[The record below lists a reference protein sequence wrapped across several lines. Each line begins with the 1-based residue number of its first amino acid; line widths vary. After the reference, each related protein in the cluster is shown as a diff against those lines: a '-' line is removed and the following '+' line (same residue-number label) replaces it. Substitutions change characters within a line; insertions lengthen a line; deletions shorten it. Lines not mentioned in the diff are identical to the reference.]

1 MILFIIWY
9 FIIFIY
15 LLIGNLIIRFFN
27 ERQILHIDDDDEFI
41 IFALSIIFPVV
52 FLYIV
57 VKEVSIFIYNHLFN

>member
-9 FIIFIY
+9 LIIFIY
-15 LLIGNLIIRFFN
+15 LLIGNLIIRFLN
-27 ERQILHIDDDDEFI
+27 ERQILHIDDDDEYV

-52 FLYIV
+52 FLYIM

>member
-9 FIIFIY
+9 LIIFIY
-15 LLIGNLIIRFFN
+15 LLIGNLIIRFLN
-27 ERQILHIDDDDEFI
+27 ERQILHIDDDDEYV